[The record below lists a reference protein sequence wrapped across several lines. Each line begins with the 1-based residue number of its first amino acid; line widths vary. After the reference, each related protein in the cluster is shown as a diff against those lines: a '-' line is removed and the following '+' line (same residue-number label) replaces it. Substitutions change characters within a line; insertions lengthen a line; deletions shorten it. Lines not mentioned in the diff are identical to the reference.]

1 MNTPAAASVPP
12 FESPRYGGASLADLS
27 PSVLASLGVPGE
39 SGPLELPPVRRA
51 CVLLVDGMG
60 WEPLLA
66 NRGSAPFLSS
76 LIDAAAPITA
86 AFPTTTATSLTTLGT
101 GLSPGHHGVI
111 GLQVAI
117 PGTDRILHQLRWDPD
132 VDPEAW
138 QPRATVYE
146 RAERAGVAASYVAA
160 GAFEG
165 GGLSRAS
172 ARGSRYLAAN
182 DITELAVRTR
192 AALTAADRAL
202 AFVYHP
208 DLDSYGHMFGVDSA
222 YWRLHLGHVDR
233 LAEQIAAA
241 LPPDSALYITAD
253 HGMVDTGPDTRI
265 DVESDPALSAGVRV
279 LAGEARVRQVYAR
292 EGAADDVLAAWRER
306 LAGSAEVVTRDEAIA
321 RGLFGA
327 VDDGVRAR
335 IGDVLALAHGDTAL
349 VAPKAEPVESSLV
362 GQHGSLTP
370 VELRVPLLRVTTV
383 A

>member
-1 MNTPAAASVPP
+1 MNATP
-12 FESPRYGGASLADLS
+12 FESPRYGGASLADLT

-39 SGPLELPPVRRA
+39 NGPLGLPPVRRA

-66 NRGSAPFLSS
+66 NRSHAPFLSS
-76 LIDAAAPITA
+76 LIDDATPITA

-117 PGTDRILHQLRWDPD
+117 PGSDRVLHQLRWDPD
-132 VDPEAW
+132 VDPEVW
-138 QPRATVYE
+138 QPRPTVYE
-146 RAERAGVAASYVAA
+146 RAERAGVTTSYIAA

-172 ARGSRYLAAN
+172 ARGSHYVPAN
-182 DITELAVRTR
+182 DITELAVQ
-192 AALTAADRAL
+192 AAATLTSADRAL

-208 DLDSYGHMFGVDSA
+208 DLDMYGHMVGVDSA

-233 LAEQIAAA
+233 LAEQIAEA
-241 LPPDSALYITAD
+241 LPPDAALYITAD
-253 HGMVDTGPDTRI
+253 HGMVDTGPDTRV
-265 DVESDPALSAGVRV
+265 DVESDPDLSAGVRV
-279 LAGEARVRQVYAR
+279 LAGEARVRQVYVR
-292 EGAADDVLAAWRER
+292 DGAADDVLAAWRER
-306 LAGSAEVVTRDEAIA
+306 LDGRAEVITRDDAIA
-321 RGLFGA
+321 RGLFGV
-327 VDDGVRAR
+327 VDDDVRER
-335 IGDVLALAHGDTAL
+335 IGDVLALARGDIAL
-349 VAPKAEPVESSLV
+349 VAPKAEPLESSLV

-370 VELRVPLLRVTTV
+370 AELRVPLLRVTTV

>member
-1 MNTPAAASVPP
+1 MNATP
-12 FESPRYGGASLADLS
+12 FESPRYGGASLADLT

-39 SGPLELPPVRRA
+39 SAPLGLPPVRRA

-66 NRGSAPFLSS
+66 NRSCAPFLSS
-76 LIDAAAPITA
+76 LVDAAAPITA

-117 PGTDRILHQLRWDPD
+117 PGSDRILHQLRWDPD
-132 VDPEAW
+132 VEPETW

-146 RAERAGVAASYVAA
+146 RAERAGVTTSYIAA
-160 GAFEG
+160 GEFEG

-172 ARGSRYLAAN
+172 ARGSTYVPAN
-182 DITELAVRTR
+182 DITELAVQT
-192 AALTAADRAL
+192 AATLTSADRAL

-208 DLDSYGHMFGVDSA
+208 DLDLYGHMFGVDSA

-233 LAEQIAAA
+233 LAEQIADA
-241 LPPDSALYITAD
+241 LPPDAALYITAD

-265 DVESDPALSAGVRV
+265 DVESDPDLSAGVRV
-279 LAGEARVRQVYAR
+279 LAGEARVRQVYVR
-292 EGAADDVLAAWRER
+292 DGAADDVLAAWRER
-306 LAGSAEVVTRDEAIA
+306 LDGRAEVITRDDAIA
-321 RGLFGA
+321 RDLFGA
-327 VDDGVRAR
+327 VDDGVRER
-335 IGDVLALAHGDTAL
+335 IGDVLALAHGDIAL